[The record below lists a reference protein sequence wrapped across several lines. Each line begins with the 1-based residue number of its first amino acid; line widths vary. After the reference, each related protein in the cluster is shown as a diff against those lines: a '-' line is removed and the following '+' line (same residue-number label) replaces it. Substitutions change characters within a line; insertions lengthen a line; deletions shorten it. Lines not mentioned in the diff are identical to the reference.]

1 MVVSDAKHLPVCMFG
16 TICKLQKWCL
26 CADDLF
32 LIGFAR
38 RGRTFQPASIFPFNV
53 APNMTR
59 QLCGSMVWLPNQPV
73 WPARSSNYEKRG
85 GSVSQ
90 CAKVRVATLS
100 SLTFYMWI
108 CSSFF
113 LAFLVTVPIAG
124 VINLTLVSTWLTGDM
139 QQNDVGQ
146 TQSLCWYA
154 RIPWLRMLR
163 RPRQMDPC
171 RHWCRFLY
179 LDLMSF
185 LKIESMNQCKLSF
198 TNFSF
203 LCKLI
208 VMTKDGVPPTRP
220 QRLAPRFGP
229 GGRD

>member
-1 MVVSDAKHLPVCMFG
+1 
-16 TICKLQKWCL
+16 
-26 CADDLF
+26 
-32 LIGFAR
+32 
-38 RGRTFQPASIFPFNV
+38 
-53 APNMTR
+53 
-59 QLCGSMVWLPNQPV
+59 MVWLPNQPV

-100 SLTFYMWI
+100 SLTFYMLI
-108 CSSFF
+108 CSSIF

-124 VINLTLVSTWLTGDM
+124 VIKLCFDKKPLSITLSPCPTSEPFQGQFNSCEHLTCWRYAATWCWTNSILVLVS
-139 QQNDVGQ
+139 
-146 TQSLCWYA
+146 

-163 RPRQMDPC
+163 RPRRMDPC

-185 LKIESMNQCKLSF
+185 LNIESMNQCKLSF

-220 QRLAPRFGP
+220 QQLAPRFGP